1 MMGESPISAL
11 GRPAQEY
18 RWTAGHAEMKLATVP
33 VCSGKAF
40 ISLFFRLYRA
50 ESGTLADEFFNG
62 LKLDASGG
70 EAPVCSLL

>member
-1 MMGESPISAL
+1 MP
-11 GRPAQEY
+11 
-18 RWTAGHAEMKLATVP
+18 EMKLATVP

-40 ISLFFRLYRA
+40 IAVFRLYRA